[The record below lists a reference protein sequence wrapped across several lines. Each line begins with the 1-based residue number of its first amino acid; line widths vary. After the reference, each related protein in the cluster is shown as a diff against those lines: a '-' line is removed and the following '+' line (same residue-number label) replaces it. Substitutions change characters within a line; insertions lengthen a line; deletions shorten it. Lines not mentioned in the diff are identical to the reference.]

1 MRESEEPERARGAD
15 TAAAHDVTARDSV
28 LALRLEAEEDAAQLA
43 RRIADITAARAGDNS
58 DDEHDPEGATLAFE
72 RSQAD
77 ALRAAALARAA
88 AADAA
93 LARIDA
99 GTYGRCAVC
108 GEPIAPARLAARPLT
123 DRCIRH
129 A

>member
-1 MRESEEPERARGAD
+1 MPKPEEPEPAGAD
-15 TAAAHDVTARDSV
+15 AAAARERVAV
-28 LALRLEAEEDAAQLA
+28 LRAEAEEDAAQLA
-43 RRIADITAARAGDNS
+43 GRIADITAARAGDNS

-77 ALRAAALARAA
+77 ALRSAALARLT

-93 LARIDA
+93 MARIDA

>member
-1 MRESEEPERARGAD
+1 MLKPDEPASDADLAMAEQAASARERVE
-15 TAAAHDVTARDSV
+15 
-28 LALRLEAEEDAAQLA
+28 ALRAEAEEDAAQLTG
-43 RRIADITAARAGDNS
+43 RIADITAARAGDNS

-77 ALRAAALARAA
+77 ALRASALARLA
-88 AADAA
+88 AADAV
-93 LARIDA
+93 LARIAA
-99 GTYGRCAVC
+99 GAYGRCAVC
-108 GEPIAPARLAARPLT
+108 GEAIAPARLAARPLT